1 MPETIGKTNFRLI
14 KMKNDFS
21 KLTNAQARKTCLVVA
36 AVLILI
42 AALMFYRER
51 PQSSAIFGGC
61 ALFLVIIG
69 FLIPPAAKVFHKIWM
84 TIAFALGYVNSRILL
99 TLIYFSVFAPYG
111 LISRFA
117 GRDPLRR
124 RGENLESYW
133 IPKKVTRQKKE
144 GFERLF

>member
-1 MPETIGKTNFRLI
+1 MIGKTNFRLI
-14 KMKNDFS
+14 KMQNDFS

-36 AVLILI
+36 GVLLLI
-42 AALMFYRER
+42 AALMIYREKL
-51 PQSSAIFGGC
+51 QLSAIFGGC

-69 FLIPPAAKVFHKIWM
+69 YLIPAGAKVFHKIWM

-99 TLIYFSVFAPYG
+99 TLIFFLVFVPYG
-111 LISRFA
+111 LVSRLA

-124 RGENLESYW
+124 RGKKSESYW
-133 IPKKVTRQKKE
+133 IPKKVTRQTRE